1 MTIDYDITV
10 TAFLCVLVPRKTL
23 TFNNKQT
30 TKRATSRLQRSFI
43 VQSESHQRQWKND
56 ECVTCRY
63 KFCHFA
69 SSKDKC

>member
-10 TAFLCVLVPRKTL
+10 TACLCVLVPRKTF
-23 TFNNKQT
+23 TCNNNKQT
-30 TKRATSRLQRSFI
+30 TTLFHCTVRIKSMTM
-43 VQSESHQRQWKND
+43 END
-56 ECVTCRY
+56 ECVTCIL